1 MHLGSRFEMV
11 RRGSRVERNRSSCH
25 SLLFV
30 SYFDVPVDL
39 VRSHMRVVNNPLVD
53 HGRRYWAASVFQFFL
68 ILLVQI
74 SEDLINWRI
83 TRNGFLVYEN
93 FGLVNIILVAVEAV
107 DTRLKRLLTYELLH
121 NQVVLVHGVLQ
132 LTEKLLFVVVD
143 IYRGGPTTVAERL
156 HNVLWWDHWF
166 NGSVL
171 SAFVCG

>member
-1 MHLGSRFEMV
+1 MV
-11 RRGSRVERNRSSCH
+11 HRGSRVERNRSSCH

-39 VRSHMRVVNNPLVD
+39 VRSYIRVVDNPLVD
-53 HGRRYWAASVFQFFL
+53 HGRRYWAASVFQLFL

-83 TRNGFLVYEN
+83 IRNGFLVYEN

-132 LTEKLLFVVVD
+132 LAEQLLFVVVD